1 MDGIY
6 SSEKPVDQHIIFQL
20 KNSENSQTTCSSATF
35 PQRTY
40 KTLVILFRRNSF
52 QFGSHVNILFQGEK
66 VKFQYSVCC
75 YNFRT
80 CQNSELTNQ
89 NFFQICAAMNKWKF
103 NLNKLYCPWK
113 LVYFVEWLTFDLGL
127 LKIVHFIRQ
136 ALW

>member
-52 QFGSHVNILFQGEK
+52 QFGSHVNIYYFKEK
-66 VKFQYSVCC
+66 KLNFSTVCAA
-75 YNFRT
+75 T
-80 CQNSELTNQ
+80 TSELVKTVN
-89 NFFQICAAMNKWKF
+89 
-103 NLNKLYCPWK
+103 
-113 LVYFVEWLTFDLGL
+113 
-127 LKIVHFIRQ
+127 
-136 ALW
+136 